1 MARRLRIKVVY
12 ALPGLLDAVRVV
24 LEEGATVGQAIEASG
39 MLQRH
44 PEIDILSQPL
54 GIYGRRVRPGDSPMD
69 GDRIEVYR
77 RLRADPKAARRA
89 RAGRRRR

>member
-1 MARRLRIKVVY
+1 MARRLRIEVVY
-12 ALPGLLDAVRVV
+12 ALPGLLDAVRLV
-24 LEEGATVGQAIEASG
+24 LDEGATVGQAMEASG

-44 PEIDILSQPL
+44 PEIDLLSQPL
-54 GIYGRRVRPGDSPMD
+54 GIHGHRVLPGDSLTD

-77 RLRADPKAARRA
+77 HLRADPKAARRA

>member
-1 MARRLRIKVVY
+1 MARRLRIEVVY
-12 ALPGLLDAVRVV
+12 ALPGLLDAVGVV
-24 LEEGATVGQAIEASG
+24 LDEGGTVGQAIEASG

-44 PEIDILSQPL
+44 PEIDVLSQPV
-54 GIYGRRVRPGDSPMD
+54 GIYGRRVLPGDSLTD

-77 RLRADPKAARRA
+77 RLRADPKVARRA